1 MDINVNGV
9 NITLTKDQLD
19 QIGKQL
25 NKRKTVDDINSYE
38 DACDILGDRN
48 YSDKISVEEKLK
60 TIIKAVNYLDNNSKE
75 WKPDFTNN
83 NEYKYIPYF
92 QYKNGSGWLVYY
104 VYAYC
109 SFSYA
114 PVWLYFK
121 SRSTAEKI
129 ANKFIVYYNNYI
141 G

>member
-92 QYKNGSGWLVYY
+92 QYKNGSGWLVYG
-104 VYAYC
+104 VADLF
-109 SFSYA
+109 SFAHA
-114 PVWLYFK
+114 PVSLYFK

>member
-75 WKPDFTNN
+75 WKPDFTN
-83 NEYKYIPYF
+83 
-92 QYKNGSGWLVYY
+92 QYKNGSGWLVY
-104 VYAYC
+104 VVKDYC
-109 SFSYA
+109 SFSLA
-114 PVWLYFK
+114 PVCLYFK

>member
-92 QYKNGSGWLVYY
+92 QYKNGSGWLVYF
-104 VYAYC
+104 VYGYC
-109 SFSYA
+109 SFSYS